1 MFKVKDEDE
10 NKSNKLM
17 SSDINDEKA
26 LEKCK
31 TIWIKIEDLE
41 NIKLNALPA
50 YDVRHIKAKT
60 VI

>member
-10 NKSNKLM
+10 NKSYKLM
-17 SSDINDEKA
+17 SSNINDEKA
-26 LEKCK
+26 LEKFK
-31 TIWIKIEDLE
+31 TIWVKIEDLV

-60 VI
+60 VT